1 MSIPFATQNMIYLV
15 YHNIAWRRQI
25 FYEQR
30 AQRTDN
36 AIILRKQ
43 GGGEI
48 HRKTLKFRPELVFY
62 TKNTSCMM
70 MVRMD
75 CLRHKILTIMS
86 RTA

>member
-43 GGGEI
+43 GGGGNS
-48 HRKTLKFRPELVFY
+48 P
-62 TKNTSCMM
+62 KNFKIPS
-70 MVRMD
+70 RISI
-75 CLRHKILTIMS
+75 LHQKHKLHDDGTYGLS
-86 RTA
+86 PT